1 MVKLVGIIMNDIFS
15 AALNITAPWFIE
27 DVIFDPDKGRL
38 DININF
44 KRGSKFYYSN
54 SAELIDGDF
63 SVHDTVNKTWRHLN
77 FFEHDC
83 FLNCRVPRVKT
94 DCGKVRL
101 IKAPWEGGSLGFTL
115 LFEALLMQLIK
126 AMPINAVARIAGV
139 DDEKLWRMVHKYI
152 ELARVHED
160 FSMVT
165 QIGVDETS
173 KKKRQDY
180 VTVFVDLKK
189 RKTMFVTEG
198 RDNKTVIE
206 FCKDLKE
213 HNGDPEAITDVSSD
227 MSPAFI
233 KGVKENLPNAK
244 ITFDKFHIMQIIT
257 NALGDV
263 RREEAKVNPLLKG
276 TKGIFDSN
284 RENLTVKR
292 LTKLENELE
301 LTKLNLKTVR
311 AYHIRESF
319 QAIYNAG
326 TKEEF
331 EMLLE
336 KWYSWA
342 RRCRLE
348 PMKKAALTI
357 KNHWEG
363 IVNWF
368 DSKINNGILEG
379 LNSLIQS
386 SKSKARG
393 YSTFKNYKSIIYIVT
408 GDLDF
413 TKVNKHC
420 KV

>member
-1 MVKLVGIIMNDIFS
+1 MNDIFS
-15 AALNITAPWFIE
+15 AALNIVDPWFIE
-27 DVIFDPDKGRL
+27 DVIFDEEKGRL

-44 KRGSKFYYSN
+44 KRGSKFHYSN
-54 SAELIDGDF
+54 TDEQIFGDF
-63 SVHDTVNKTWRHLN
+63 PVHDTVKKSWRHLN

-83 FLNCRVPRVKT
+83 YLNCRVPRIKT
-94 DCGKVRL
+94 QSGKVRL
-101 IKAPWEGGSLGFTL
+101 IKTPWEGSSLGFTL

-126 AMPINAVARIAGV
+126 GMPINNVARIAGV

-160 FSMVT
+160 FSEVT

-189 RKTMFVTEG
+189 RKTMYVTEG
-198 RDNKTVIE
+198 RDNKTVVD

-213 HNGDPEAITDVSSD
+213 HNGDVEKITDVSSD
-227 MSPAFI
+227 MSKAFI

-244 ITFDKFHIMQIIT
+244 ITFDKFHIMQIISK
-257 NALGDV
+257 ALQQV
-263 RREEAKVNPLLKG
+263 RIAEVKENPLLKR
-276 TKGIFDSN
+276 TKGIFDTN
-284 RENLTVKR
+284 RENLTEKG
-292 LTKLENELE
+292 LYKLEKELE
-301 LTKLNLKTVR
+301 LKSLNLKTVR
-311 AYHIRESF
+311 AYHLKENF

-326 TKEEF
+326 CKKEF
-331 EMLLE
+331 EELLE

-348 PMKKAALTI
+348 PMKKAAETI
-357 KNHWEG
+357 KNHWDG

-386 SKSKARG
+386 AKSKARG
-393 YSTFKNYKSIIYIVT
+393 YSTFKNYKAIIYLVT

-413 TKVNKHC
+413 TKVNRHY